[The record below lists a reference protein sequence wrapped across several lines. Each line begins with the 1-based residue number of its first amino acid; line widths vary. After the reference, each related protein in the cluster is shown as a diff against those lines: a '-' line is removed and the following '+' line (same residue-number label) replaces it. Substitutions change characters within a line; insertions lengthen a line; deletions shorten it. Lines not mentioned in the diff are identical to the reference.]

1 MARFSRRRSTPSP
14 RRSRRDTG
22 RVTIREVAA
31 RAGVSVATISRVLNK
46 TGPVRDETSRRVLDA
61 ASALRYVPDGAAR
74 SLSTRRTNTIG
85 LLLPDLHGEFFSE
98 VIRGIDGA
106 ARASDYHLLVSG
118 FHSDRSEMTA
128 MLGAVRGRVDGLIIM
143 SPDRGATSIVGDLAH
158 DVPHVLI
165 NSVVDA
171 ANVIGIDNYGGAS
184 AMVRHLASVGHR
196 RIAFIC
202 GPKENADASERL
214 RGYRRAIRSLGLK
227 PIEADGDFSED
238 AGRRGAERLLSVRER
253 PNAIFAANDSMAL
266 GALAAI
272 REAGLQV
279 PRDVALAGFDDIP
292 IARYVTP
299 PLTTVNVAIA
309 ELGRRAFEK
318 VVHAVR
324 RETESIQREKI
335 ATRLVIRE
343 SCGAAANQE

>member
-1 MARFSRRRSTPSP
+1 
-14 RRSRRDTG
+14 
-22 RVTIREVAA
+22 
-31 RAGVSVATISRVLNK
+31 
-46 TGPVRDETSRRVLDA
+46 
-61 ASALRYVPDGAAR
+61 
-74 SLSTRRTNTIG
+74 
-85 LLLPDLHGEFFSE
+85 
-98 VIRGIDGA
+98 
-106 ARASDYHLLVSG
+106 
-118 FHSDRSEMTA
+118 
-128 MLGAVRGRVDGLIIM
+128 
-143 SPDRGATSIVGDLAH
+143 
-158 DVPHVLI
+158 VPHVLI

-238 AGRRGAERLLSVRER
+238 AGRRGAERLLSVREG